1 LRKYHAQ
8 DHRCGFHRFRP
19 DLSCHRGR
27 AGRTVTGTVEG
38 QEVELSISANQSDFD
53 GKLSERWIT
62 VSLYATG
69 PALREWG
76 IGPLSI
82 SFDGYD
88 LLAGGISHI
97 LVYTTILDTSPS
109 RVYAAE
115 YSEHGLENGDLEL
128 TITSAT
134 QEDGVLSVSGT
145 VTGTLVS
152 VEWMGHRNPDPDDT
166 LKIDLTFDA
175 VVMKLG
181 A

>member
-1 LRKYHAQ
+1 MLRTIAAAFTAFALTFPAIAAEP
-8 DHRCGFHRFRP
+8 G
-19 DLSCHRGR
+19 G
-27 AGRTVTGTVEG
+27 TVTGTVEG

-69 PALREWG
+69 PALHEWG

-88 LLAGGISHI
+88 LLAGGFSHI
-97 LVYTTILDTSPS
+97 LVYTTISDTSP
-109 RVYAAE
+109 RRIYAAE

>member
-1 LRKYHAQ
+1 MLRTIAAAFTAIALTFPAIAAEP
-8 DHRCGFHRFRP
+8 G
-19 DLSCHRGR
+19 G
-27 AGRTVTGTVEG
+27 TVTGTVEG

-69 PALREWG
+69 PALHEWG

-88 LLAGGISHI
+88 LLAGGFSHI
-97 LVYTTILDTSPS
+97 LVYTTISDTSP
-109 RVYAAE
+109 RRIYAAE

-128 TITSAT
+128 TITSAA
-134 QEDGVLSVSGT
+134 QENGVLSVSGT

-152 VEWMGHRNPDPDDT
+152 VEWMGHRNPDPDNT
-166 LKIDLTFDA
+166 LGIALTFDA
-175 VVMKLG
+175 IVEQLSG
-181 A
+181 E